1 MMAMLSAVSCVN
13 GNSDN
18 NAATTDTIDST
29 AIAPNDSDSVISVT
43 GTALDGAMNS
53 IFIKAANGDTLNF
66 AYPDLDESK
75 RDSWVEGDTVTAV
88 LFGLVDVVVVKLHE
102 VVVLH
107 LRKQV
112 GNGGHFCGHSIAAR
126 DDELKVAAAGFD
138 GG

>member
-43 GTALDGAMNS
+43 GIALDGAMNS
-53 IFIKAANGDTLNF
+53 IFIKTANGDTINF

-75 RDSWVEGDTVTAV
+75 QDSWEVGDTMT
-88 LFGLVDVVVVKLHE
+88 VKYMKE
-102 VVVLH
+102 VNANDSVIQLINNS
-107 LRKQV
+107 K
-112 GNGGHFCGHSIAAR
+112 SA
-126 DDELKVAAAGFD
+126 K
-138 GG
+138 

>member
-75 RDSWVEGDTVTAV
+75 RDSWVEGDTVTV
-88 LFGLVDVVVVKLHE
+88 RYK
-102 VVVLH
+102 
-107 LRKQV
+107 
-112 GNGGHFCGHSIAAR
+112 
-126 DDELKVAAAGFD
+126 KVANAPDSVLQLINNSSKSAK
-138 GG
+138 